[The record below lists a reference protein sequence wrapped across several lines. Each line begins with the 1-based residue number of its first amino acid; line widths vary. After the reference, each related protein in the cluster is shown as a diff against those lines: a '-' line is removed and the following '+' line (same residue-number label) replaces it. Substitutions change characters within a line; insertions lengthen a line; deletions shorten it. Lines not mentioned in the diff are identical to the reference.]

1 MATIYMFRT
10 SLWLDGKNS
19 NRFIGDICPIDLVST
34 ARAAE
39 AGYCCVLRTE
49 VAAREAE
56 KKFGWLC
63 NSSYRENKV
72 IFVSLFF
79 FIECISD
86 LSFNSSSLGNS
97 IWVEIIIISN
107 YDSFLP
113 VLDMKYIVAAKNVK
127 MLSKGIHRLA
137 NIGNKIDMKMSG
149 TSLFMLATSLSG

>member
-1 MATIYMFRT
+1 M
-10 SLWLDGKNS
+10 
-19 NRFIGDICPIDLVST
+19 
-34 ARAAE
+34 
-39 AGYCCVLRTE
+39 
-49 VAAREAE
+49 
-56 KKFGWLC
+56 C